1 MAPRRVRRL
10 VFICAV
16 AYVAPARG
24 ALRISNEDVN
34 GFALPIRMSLK
45 KALHG

>member
-1 MAPRRVRRL
+1 MVPRRVRWL
-10 VFICAV
+10 VLICAV
-16 AYVAPARG
+16 AYAAPARG
-24 ALRISNEDVN
+24 ALCISHEGVD

>member
-10 VFICAV
+10 VLICAV
-16 AYVAPARG
+16 AYVAPALG
-24 ALRISNEDVN
+24 ALRISNEGVN